1 MKHNMFIQNIKI
13 FPGYL
18 PQYLFEQCMLC
29 SKCCGI
35 FDSYVWSA
43 YFPKA
48 FGIFQWVFPTIF
60 VGNNVW
66 EIPPKKGY
74 GNLFQN
80 MFKEL
85 FVVIFYLFPRHIIQ
99 HSTVWLSLLKLFP
112 KSVLDL
118 FLKKSVWQISL

>member
-1 MKHNMFIQNIKI
+1 MFIQNIKI

-18 PQYLFEQCMLC
+18 PQYFFEQCMLC

-80 MFKEL
+80 IFKEL
-85 FVVIFYLFPRHIIQ
+85 FVDIFTVIYFQEILFNIQ
-99 HSTVWLSLLKLFP
+99 QFGCLC
-112 KSVLDL
+112 
-118 FLKKSVWQISL
+118 